1 MSAEMT
7 TPRWKFARNLLSI
20 VALCGGAP
28 IAGAA
33 PFDDATPAESI
44 RVPEGFEV
52 ERLYV
57 VPGDSQ
63 GSWVSMTVDPKGRL
77 IASDQAGGLYRI
89 TVPEAAGGQ
98 ASVEKISDQIG
109 HAQGLLY
116 AFDSLYVMSQPPRSQ
131 GEGLLYRLTDTD
143 GDDRFERTDVILKTR
158 GTPGEHGPHALVLGP
173 DGQSIFLCAGNHTAV
188 PPLSQSYVPQ
198 VWQEDQLLPRM
209 WDARGHAVGILAP
222 GGWICRL
229 NPDGTDVTL
238 VSVGYR
244 NSYDFAFNDAGDIF
258 TYDSDMEWDIG
269 TPWYRPTRICFA
281 MKGSDFGWRSGS
293 GKFPAVYPDTLPA
306 VADVGPGSPTGVVYG
321 SGAKFPAKYQ
331 RSLFAADWSY
341 GTIYAMEL
349 QADGAGYTATPEI
362 FCSASPLPVAD
373 MAIRPQDGALY
384 FVIGGRETQSAVYR
398 IRYVGEEPTEPIE
411 AEVATNPAADL
422 RREFEAALLDPTAE
436 IVDKAAAELDS
447 EDRYLQYA
455 ARTLLEASPKPLW
468 IEKIGE
474 LSPVARIQ
482 AWIALARSWNG
493 ATAQRSQV
501 AQRGVA
507 WLSTIDWNSLSQGQK
522 IDLLRAYGLIFA
534 RLGAPDATSRQ
545 SVLDQVASSYPAND
559 RLQNQELCRLLVY
572 LEAPNVAEK
581 TLELM
586 EETASQEEQMH
597 YAYCL
602 RALTQGWTPETRAR
616 YFTWFNE
623 AAALRGGMSFEG
635 FLGNIKQEAVE
646 RLPSD
651 AKNSLR
657 PILNAKIAVA
667 EPTLVP
673 QHREKVQAWT
683 TDSLVA
689 AIENVEGERNL
700 ERGRQIYAEASC
712 FKCHRFESVGGVVG
726 PDLTAA
732 GGRFSVRDLVEA
744 IVDPDKVIS
753 DQYATQQFVLD
764 DGRVVSGRVV
774 NLKGENL
781 RVLTNP
787 LDPSTIV
794 NVDRGSVEQSLPGKT
809 SMMPS
814 GLADYFTADE
824 LADLVAYIRSGAVK
838 TIATK

>member
-1 MSAEMT
+1 MMT
-7 TPRWKFARNLLSI
+7 RRLKFVRNLLSI
-20 VALCGGAP
+20 AALGAG
-28 IAGAA
+28 ALTAAAA

-44 RVPEGFEV
+44 RVPEGFKV
-52 ERLYV
+52 ERIYV
-57 VPGDSQ
+57 VPGESQ

-89 TVPEAAGGQ
+89 TVPEEEGAQ
-98 ASVEKISDQIG
+98 ASVEKISDRVG
-109 HAQGLLY
+109 HAQGLLC
-116 AFDSLYVMSQPPRSQ
+116 AFDSLYVMSQPPNSQ
-131 GEGLLYRLTDTD
+131 GESLLYRLTDAD
-143 GDDRFERTDVILKTR
+143 GDDRFEGADVVLKTR

-173 DGQSIFLCAGNHTAV
+173 DGNSIFLCAGNHTAV
-188 PPLSQSYVPQ
+188 PPLSRSYVPQ

-281 MKGSDFGWRSGS
+281 MNGSDYGWRSGS
-293 GKFPAVYPDTLPA
+293 GKFPAIYPDTLPA
-306 VADVGPGSPTGVVYG
+306 VADVGPGSPTGVAYG

-341 GTIYAMEL
+341 GTIYSMEL
-349 QADGAGYTATPEI
+349 QADGAGYVATHDI

-373 MAIRPQDGALY
+373 MVIRPQDGALY
-384 FVIGGRETQSAVYR
+384 FVIGGRETQSAIYR
-398 IRYVGEEPTEPIE
+398 IRYVGEESTEPIQ
-411 AEVATNPAADL
+411 AEVATNPAAEL

-436 IVDKAAAELDS
+436 VVEKALAELDS
-447 EDRYLQYA
+447 EDRFLQYA
-455 ARTLLEASPKPLW
+455 ARTLIEAAPKPLW
-468 IEKIGE
+468 IEKIGQ

-482 AWIALARSWNG
+482 AWIAIARAWNG
-493 ATAQRSQV
+493 GAAQRAQV
-501 AQRGVA
+501 AARGVA
-507 WLSTIDWNSLSQGQK
+507 WLSTIDWTSLSQGQQV
-522 IDLLRAYGLIFA
+522 DLLRAYGLIFA
-534 RLGAPDATSRQ
+534 RLGAPDEDSRQ
-545 SVLDQVASSYPAND
+545 AVLDQIASSYPADD
-559 RLQNQELCRLLVY
+559 RLANHELCRLLVY
-572 LEAPNVAEK
+572 LNAPNVADK
-581 TLELM
+581 TLDLM
-586 EETASQEEQMH
+586 ERTASQEEQMH

-602 RALTQGWTPETRAR
+602 RALTQGWTPQTRER
-616 YFTWFNE
+616 YFTWFND

-635 FLGNIKQEAVE
+635 FLGNIKQEAVD
-646 RLPSD
+646 RLPAD
-651 AKNSLR
+651 ARNSLR
-657 PILNAKIAVA
+657 PILNAKIASS

-673 QHREKVQAWT
+673 QNREKVQTWT
-683 TDSLVA
+683 TDALVA
-689 AIENVEGERNL
+689 AIENAGGERNL
-700 ERGRQIYAEASC
+700 ERGREIYAEASC

-774 NLKGENL
+774 NLKGEAL

-787 LDPSTIV
+787 LDPSSIV

-814 GLADYFTADE
+814 GLADYFTVEE
-824 LADLVAYIRSGAVK
+824 LADLVAFVRSGAVK
-838 TIATK
+838 TIAKK

>member
-1 MSAEMT
+1 MSFRRVRSVLA
-7 TPRWKFARNLLSI
+7 LLSV
-20 VALCGGAP
+20 VALSGGASF
-28 IAGAA
+28 AAAA

-44 RVPEGFEV
+44 RVPQGFQV
-52 ERLYV
+52 DRLYV

-63 GSWVSMTVDPKGRL
+63 GSWVSMTVDAKGRL

-89 TVPEAAGGQ
+89 MVPEEEGAQ
-98 ASVEKISDQIG
+98 ASVEMISDKIG

-116 AFDSLYVMSQPPRSQ
+116 AFDSLYVMSQPPNPQ
-131 GEGLLYRLTDTD
+131 GESFLYRLTDTN
-143 GDDRFERTDVILKTR
+143 GDDRFDSTETILKTR
-158 GTPGEHGPHALVLGP
+158 GVPGEHGPHALVLGP
-173 DGQSIFLCAGNHTAV
+173 DGQSIYVCAGNHTSV
-188 PPLSQSYVPQ
+188 PQLAQSYVPRI
-198 VWQEDQLLPRM
+198 WQEDQLLPRM

-238 VSVGYR
+238 VSMGYR
-244 NSYDFAFNDAGDIF
+244 NCYDFAFNDAGDIF

-331 RSLFAADWSY
+331 RALFAADWSY
-341 GTIYAMEL
+341 GTIYSVEL
-349 QADGAGYTATPEI
+349 QADGAGYSATPEI

-373 MAIRPQDGALY
+373 MVIRPQDGALY
-384 FVIGGRETQSAVYR
+384 FVIGGRETQSALYR
-398 IRYVGEEPTEPIE
+398 VRYVGEESTEPVQAE
-411 AEVATNPAADL
+411 AQANPAADL
-422 RREFEAALLDPTAE
+422 RREFEAALLNPTADVVE
-436 IVDKAAAELDS
+436 KALAELDS

-468 IEKIGE
+468 IEQIAD

-482 AWIALARSWNG
+482 AWIAIARSWNG
-493 ATAQRSQV
+493 ATAQRTQV
-501 AQRGVA
+501 AERGVA
-507 WLSTIDWNSLSQGQK
+507 WLATIDWNSLPHDQQ

-545 SVLDQVASSYPAND
+545 SVLDQIVSSYPSND
-559 RLQNQELCRLLVY
+559 RLLNQELCRLLVY
-572 LEAPNVAEK
+572 LNAPNVAET

-586 EETASQEEQMH
+586 ERTASQEERMH

-602 RALTQGWTPETRAR
+602 RALEQGWTPATRERFFA
-616 YFTWFNE
+616 WFNE

-635 FLGNIKQEAVE
+635 FLSNIKQEAVD
-646 RLPSD
+646 RLPAD
-651 AKNSLR
+651 AKNALR
-657 PILNAKIAVA
+657 PILNAKIASS

-673 QHREKVQAWT
+673 QHREKVQTWT
-683 TDSLVA
+683 TNELVA
-689 AIENVEGERNL
+689 AIEQLDGERNL
-700 ERGRQIYAEASC
+700 ERGREIYAEASC

-744 IVDPDKVIS
+744 IVEPDKVIS

-774 NLKGENL
+774 NLKGEDL

-794 NVDRGSVEQSLPGKT
+794 NVDRGSIEQSLPGKT
-809 SMMPS
+809 SMMPA
-814 GLADYFTADE
+814 GLADYFTAEE
-824 LADLVAYIRSGAVK
+824 LADLVGFVRSGAVK
-838 TIATK
+838 TIANK